1 MPNTT
6 KHLTVFGATGG
17 TGAHF
22 TQAALAAGHTV
33 TAVARDPARV
43 PISHER
49 LRTVRG
55 DVLDRPS
62 LQNSIEGADAVVS
75 ALGAGNGRKPTT
87 VYSTGVANI
96 LDLMSSAG
104 VHRFVGIS
112 ALPVTPRDQV
122 DALHRLVLFP
132 LLYRF
137 FGGSYA
143 DMARMEQLLQQSTAD
158 WTVMRPPRLTNGPAT
173 GRYRT
178 ALNEQLPRAGKIS
191 KADLA
196 DAMLRILNDPHA
208 VKATVAIA
216 Y

>member
-1 MPNTT
+1 MPTAPT
-6 KHLTVFGATGG
+6 RLVVFGATGG
-17 TGAHF
+17 TGVHF
-22 TQAALAAGHTV
+22 TRAALAAGHTV
-33 TAVARDPARV
+33 TAVARDPSRM
-43 PISHER
+43 PITHQR

-62 LQNSIEGADAVVS
+62 LTGSLDSADAVVS
-75 ALGAGNGRKPTT
+75 ALGASSGRQPTT
-87 VYSTGVANI
+87 VYSAGVANI

-104 VHRFVGIS
+104 LQRFVGIS

-132 LLYRF
+132 VLHRL
-137 FGGSYA
+137 FGENYA
-143 DMARMEQLLQQSTAD
+143 DMARMEQLLRHSTAD
-158 WTVMRPPRLTNGPAT
+158 WTVMRAPRLTNGPAT

-196 DAMLRILNDPHA
+196 DAMLRMLNDPHA
-208 VKATVAIA
+208 IKATAALA